1 MAFSVIGESFAVKI
15 ELLPDASLE
24 DQRINEPTDLDAC
37 PRCGEPIE
45 DLVWG
50 QTNCPRCGL
59 HFECC

>member
-1 MAFSVIGESFAVKI
+1 MSIESQ
-15 ELLPDASLE
+15 P
-24 DQRINEPTDLDAC
+24 EPSENNTQLQGPVDLVAC

-45 DLVWG
+45 ELVWG